1 MKYTILFLA
10 LFLSAHAQSPATPP
24 VQTSTA
30 APVSNLTDAAQAAA
44 KTHADLLQ
52 LAELSGVRD
61 QAPVLLKSMIEDG
74 RKQMTEQ
81 CEMCSKKFTDEWA
94 TRMLA
99 RMKTEEVIQIWVK
112 AYEKHFTSDEI
123 TSLIDL
129 QKKTNAHEKVEMS
142 PELASKIAAEMP
154 AVKNEFNDGCAQ
166 LASDLG
172 SKISDEIQQEHPEYL
187 NTSDKDST
195 GK

>member
-10 LFLSAHAQSPATPP
+10 LFLSAHAQSPAMAPT
-24 VQTSTA
+24 QTIAA
-30 APVSNLTDAAQAAA
+30 APVPSPADPAQAAA
-44 KTHADLLQ
+44 KFHADVLQ
-52 LAELSGVRD
+52 LADLSAVRD
-61 QAPVLLKSMIEDG
+61 QAPVLWKSMVDDG

-81 CEMCSKKFTDEWA
+81 CEMCSKKFTDEWSK
-94 TRMLA
+94 RMMA
-99 RMKTEEVIQIWVK
+99 RGKTDEVIQIWVK
-112 AYEKHFTSDEI
+112 AYEKHFTPDEI

-142 PELASKIAAEMP
+142 PELAAKVAAEMP

-172 SKISDEIQQEHPEYL
+172 SAITSEIQQEHPEYL